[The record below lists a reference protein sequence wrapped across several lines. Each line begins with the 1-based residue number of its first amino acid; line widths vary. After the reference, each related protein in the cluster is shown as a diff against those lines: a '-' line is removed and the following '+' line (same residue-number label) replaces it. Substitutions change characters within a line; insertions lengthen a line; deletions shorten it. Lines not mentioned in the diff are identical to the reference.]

1 MGCVIFS
8 IETGSLLQ
16 IALQVGVSRFR
27 VHGGVAFFVCFH
39 VWVRCEVS
47 IAVVVVVLTWREVS
61 VVVVVGVVAVK
72 SLWSVLTASG
82 SVVVSIALTVHCF
95 GFSAI
100 GSNVSGD
107 ATVVTCA
114 GVLGLG
120 AVGCEVVLFSA
131 FVAAVQF
138 GLDVIDRVNHSI

>member
-1 MGCVIFS
+1 MHGAV
-8 IETGSLLQ
+8 
-16 IALQVGVSRFR
+16 AL
-27 VHGGVAFFVCFH
+27 FVCFH
-39 VWVRCEVS
+39 VLVGCKVS
-47 IAVVVVVLTWREVS
+47 IVVVAVVLTWREVS
-61 VVVVVGVVAVK
+61 VVVVVGVVAVE
-72 SLWSVLTASG
+72 SLWSVLVASG
-82 SVVVSIALTVHCF
+82 SVVISIALTVHRF

-131 FVAAVQF
+131 FVAAIQF
-138 GLDVIDRVNHSI
+138 GLDVVDRVNHSI

>member
-1 MGCVIFS
+1 MIFS

-27 VHGGVAFFVCFH
+27 VHGAVAFFICFH
-39 VWVRCEVS
+39 VWVRCKVS
-47 IAVVVVVLTWREVS
+47 IVVVAVVLTWREVS

-72 SLWSVLTASG
+72 SLRSILIGSG
-82 SVVVSIALTVHCF
+82 SEVVSIALAVHCF

-100 GSNVSGD
+100 GSDVSGD

>member
-1 MGCVIFS
+1 M
-8 IETGSLLQ
+8 
-16 IALQVGVSRFR
+16 SRFR
-27 VHGGVAFFVCFH
+27 VHGAVAFFVCFH
-39 VWVRCEVS
+39 VLVRCEVS
-47 IAVVVVVLTWREVS
+47 IAIVAVVLTWREVS
-61 VVVVVGVVAVK
+61 IVVVVGVVAVK
-72 SLWSVLTASG
+72 SLWSILVGSG
-82 SVVVSIALTVHCF
+82 SDVVSIALAVHCF

-100 GSNVSGD
+100 GSDVSGD

-114 GVLGLG
+114 GILGLG

>member
-1 MGCVIFS
+1 M
-8 IETGSLLQ
+8 
-16 IALQVGVSRFR
+16 SRFR
-27 VHGGVAFFVCFH
+27 VHGAVAFFVCFH
-39 VWVRCEVS
+39 VLVRWEISIVVVVS
-47 IAVVVVVLTWREVS
+47 IVVVAVVLTWREVS
-61 VVVVVGVVAVK
+61 VVVVVGVVAFK
-72 SLWSVLTASG
+72 SLRSILIGSG
-82 SVVVSIALTVHCF
+82 SEVVSIALAVHCF

-100 GSNVSGD
+100 GSDVSGD

>member
-1 MGCVIFS
+1 MIFS

-27 VHGGVAFFVCFH
+27 VHGAVAFFVCFH
-39 VWVRCEVS
+39 VWVGCEVS
-47 IAVVVVVLTWREVS
+47 IAVVAVVLTWREVS

-82 SVVVSIALTVHCF
+82 SVVVSIALAVHRF

-114 GVLGLG
+114 SLFGLWAIG
-120 AVGCEVVLFSA
+120 REVVLFSA
-131 FVAAVQF
+131 FVAAV
-138 GLDVIDRVNHSI
+138 

>member
-8 IETGSLLQ
+8 IETGGLLQ
-16 IALQVGVSRFR
+16 IALQVGVSRSR
-27 VHGGVAFFVCFH
+27 MHGAVAFFVCFH

-47 IAVVVVVLTWREVS
+47 IAVVAVVSTWREVS
-61 VVVVVGVVAVK
+61 VVVVVGVVAFK
-72 SLWSVLTASG
+72 SLRSILIGSG
-82 SVVVSIALTVHCF
+82 SEVVSIALAVHCF

-100 GSNVSGD
+100 GSDVSGD

>member
-1 MGCVIFS
+1 M
-8 IETGSLLQ
+8 
-16 IALQVGVSRFR
+16 
-27 VHGGVAFFVCFH
+27 HGAVAFFVCFH
-39 VWVRCEVS
+39 VWVGCEVS
-47 IAVVVVVLTWREVS
+47 IAVVAVVLTWRKVS

-82 SVVVSIALTVHCF
+82 SVVVSITLAVHRF

-114 GVLGLG
+114 SLFGLWAIG
-120 AVGCEVVLFSA
+120 REVVLFSA
-131 FVAAVQF
+131 FIAAV
-138 GLDVIDRVNHSI
+138 

>member
-1 MGCVIFS
+1 MGGVIFS
-8 IETGSLLQ
+8 IEAGGLLQ

-27 VHGGVAFFVCFH
+27 VHGAVAFFVCFH
-39 VWVRCEVS
+39 VWVGCEVS
-47 IAVVVVVLTWREVS
+47 IAVVAVVLTWREVS

-72 SLWSVLTASG
+72 SLGSILIGPG
-82 SVVVSIALTVHCF
+82 SVVVSIALAVHGF

-100 GSNVSGD
+100 GSDVSGD